1 MNGLEAAVIGII
13 GISALVG
20 YVTGFLRVIYSLFA
34 WFLVLTFV
42 TWATPH
48 AALFLENELGLK
60 QAIEEKC
67 IDYMEVLAEDK
78 IAGGMEEYQEQKSAE
93 GVLGLLP
100 EDIAKE
106 LAESAVETIGE
117 TLEESGLYDEIAET
131 VSHYIIQGI
140 AFFALMTIG
149 GILMHWIAHILDLAA
164 RIPLIRGPNKI
175 LGAVAGVL
183 KGLLIVWLM
192 FYIVAL
198 CSTGGIGMSLMNYIE
213 ESPFLRFLYAN
224 NVLLHLIMIFL

>member
-78 IAGGMEEYQEQKSAE
+78 IAG
-93 GVLGLLP
+93 
-100 EDIAKE
+100 
-106 LAESAVETIGE
+106 
-117 TLEESGLYDEIAET
+117 
-131 VSHYIIQGI
+131 
-140 AFFALMTIG
+140 
-149 GILMHWIAHILDLAA
+149 
-164 RIPLIRGPNKI
+164 
-175 LGAVAGVL
+175 
-183 KGLLIVWLM
+183 
-192 FYIVAL
+192 
-198 CSTGGIGMSLMNYIE
+198 
-213 ESPFLRFLYAN
+213 
-224 NVLLHLIMIFL
+224 